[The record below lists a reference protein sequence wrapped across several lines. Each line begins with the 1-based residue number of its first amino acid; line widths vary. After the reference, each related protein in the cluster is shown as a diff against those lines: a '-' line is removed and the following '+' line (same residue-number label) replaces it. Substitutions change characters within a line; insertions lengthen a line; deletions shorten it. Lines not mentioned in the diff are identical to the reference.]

1 MIHQGPLA
9 RYEAL
14 VAEGSVTADPAQAA
28 AAAKLQWLHDQLIDY
43 RPPQAKTG
51 WTAKLGFARSKPSNP
66 PKGLYIY
73 GSVGR
78 GKSMLMDLFFDG
90 AQVERKRRV
99 HFHEFMR
106 EAHDLI
112 HQWRQENKV
121 SKTAEPI
128 RPTAQKLADSAWLL
142 CFDEFEVRD
151 IADAMIV
158 SRLFFAMFELGVV
171 VVATSNRAPD
181 ELYKDGLQRDL
192 FLPFIGILKARHEVF
207 RLDDGEDYRLGR
219 MRGQTVYH
227 VPCGPEADAALDRT
241 FAELTDNAEAKPDSI
256 NRKGREIAVPVAAS
270 GVARFGFRDLCDVP
284 LAAADFLSVAERFH
298 TVILSDIPILG
309 AGNRDQARRF
319 MTLID
324 ALYDQGV
331 RLVASAEAVPEKLYD
346 GEDWGFE
353 FDRTISRLMEMQSS
367 DYFESRRR

>member
-1 MIHQGPLA
+1 
-9 RYEAL
+9 L
-14 VAEGSVTADPAQAA
+14 VADGSIAKDPAQEA
-28 AAAKLQWLHDQLIDY
+28 AAAKLQWLHDQLLDY

-51 WTAKLGFARSKPSNP
+51 WTAKLGFARRKPTNP

-78 GKSMLMDLFFDG
+78 GKSMLMDLFFEG
-90 AQVERKRRV
+90 AQVERKRRI

-121 SKTAEPI
+121 SRTAEPI

-142 CFDEFEVRD
+142 GFDEFEVRD

-207 RLDDGEDYRLGR
+207 HLDDGEDYRLGR
-219 MRGQTVYH
+219 LRGKTVYH
-227 VPCGPEADAALDRT
+227 VPSGPEADAALDET
-241 FAELTDNAEAKPDSI
+241 FADLTDATPAPDVI
-256 NRKGREIAVPVAAS
+256 ERKGRKIHVPEAAA
-270 GVARFGFRDLCDVP
+270 GVARFGFRDLCDQP
-284 LAAADFLSVAERFH
+284 LAAADFLAVAERFH
-298 TVILSDIPILG
+298 TVILSDIPVLG
-309 AGNRDQARRF
+309 ASNRDQARRF

-331 RLVASAEAVPEKLYD
+331 RLIASAEATPEKLYD
-346 GEDWGFE
+346 GDDWGFE

>member
-1 MIHQGPLA
+1 MNKQGPLA

-14 VAEGSVTADPAQAA
+14 VADGSIAKDPAQEA
-28 AAAKLQWLHDQLIDY
+28 AAAKLQWLHDQLLDY

-51 WTAKLGFARSKPSNP
+51 WTAKLGFARRKPTNP

-78 GKSMLMDLFFDG
+78 GKSMLMDLFFEG
-90 AQVERKRRV
+90 AQVERKRRI

-106 EAHDLI
+106 EAHELI

-121 SKTAEPI
+121 SRTAEPI

-207 RLDDGEDYRLGR
+207 HLDDGEDYRLGR
-219 MRGQTVYH
+219 LRGKTVYH
-227 VPCGPEADAALDRT
+227 VPSGPEADAALDET
-241 FAELTDNAEAKPDSI
+241 FADLTDAEPEPDVI
-256 NRKGREIAVPVAAS
+256 ERKGRKIHVPAAAA
-270 GVARFGFRDLCDVP
+270 GVARFGFRDLCDQP
-284 LAAADFLSVAERFH
+284 LAAADFLAVAERFH
-298 TVILSDIPILG
+298 TVILSDIPVLG
-309 AGNRDQARRF
+309 AANRDQARRF

-331 RLVASAEAVPEKLYD
+331 RLIASAEATPEKLYD

-353 FDRTISRLMEMQSS
+353 FDRTISRLMEMQSL